1 MSDEK
6 QENQQPSPK
15 TIEDEVEAQTTA
27 AEELLN
33 EEPLELNVEYTEGSA
48 ANGNI
53 TIESL
58 LQQIEELHADKQD
71 LSDKLVRVMADM
83 ENLRRRKDREIED
96 KGKYAVSKF
105 ATDILSIAD
114 NIQRAI
120 ESVPAEAIEED
131 EALKSL
137 IEGVQM
143 TDREFLNVV
152 ERHGISRLDPV
163 GQPFDPNMH
172 QAMFEVEDKEK
183 PSGTVVQVIQAGYLI
198 EERTLRPAMVGIS
211 KGGPKIPK
219 PELIDAEEEAEAT
232 KSEDEAPETP
242 KKASKEDKS
251 EKSSSKAN
259 DKQEAEAKAEE
270 TVAKDEGVGQKVDK
284 SA

>member
-6 QENQQPSPK
+6 QENQQPSQK

-27 AEELLN
+27 ATEEILD
-33 EEPLELNVEYTEGSA
+33 EEPLELNVEYMEGNA

-58 LQQIEELHADKQD
+58 LQQIEELHNEKQD
-71 LSDKLVRVMADM
+71 LNDKLVRVMADM

-105 ATDILSIAD
+105 ANDILSIAD
-114 NIQRAI
+114 NIHRAI

-163 GQPFDPNMH
+163 DQPFDPNMH

-183 PSGTVVQVIQAGYLI
+183 PSGTIVQVMQAGYMI
-198 EERTLRPAMVGIS
+198 GERTLRPAMVGVS

-219 PELIDAEEEAEAT
+219 PEVIDSEETEEAS
-232 KSEDEAPETP
+232 KSTDEAPEA
-242 KKASKEDKS
+242 KKEATADKEPEKGAKSDSQKEDNES
-251 EKSSSKAN
+251 
-259 DKQEAEAKAEE
+259 AEA
-270 TVAKDEGVGQKVDK
+270 TSAKDDGVGQKVDK